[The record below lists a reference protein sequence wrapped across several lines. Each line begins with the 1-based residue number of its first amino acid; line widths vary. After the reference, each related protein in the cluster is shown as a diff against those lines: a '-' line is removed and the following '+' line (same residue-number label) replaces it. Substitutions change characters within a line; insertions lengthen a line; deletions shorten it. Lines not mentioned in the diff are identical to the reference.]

1 MCRTWLSEGISK
13 ETQEYCQTQHGGID
27 ECVKPKA
34 PSCEDRTVICLE
46 ELPFYDEMIIK
57 NLTGNDTLHEHS
69 LGAKYE
75 YSCKDTGNPKDPFT
89 APIENLKFLH
99 KDCGIKL
106 NDSSLPFLQVLL
118 SIGPMR
124 GSLLQPLLVV

>member
-89 APIENLKFLH
+89 APLKIYPKIAASNLMTPHCLFFRF
-99 KDCGIKL
+99 CY
-106 NDSSLPFLQVLL
+106 
-118 SIGPMR
+118 R
-124 GSLLQPLLVV
+124 

>member
-46 ELPFYDEMIIK
+46 ELPLYDEMIIR

-75 YSCKDTGNPKDPFT
+75 YSCKDTGNPEDNSFS
-89 APIENLKFLH
+89 A
-99 KDCGIKL
+99 
-106 NDSSLPFLQVLL
+106 SLEIYQN
-118 SIGPMR
+118 IN
-124 GSLLQPLLVV
+124 SLGFIFINSLRFIFIRICYR

>member
-13 ETQEYCQTQHGGID
+13 ETQEYCQTQHGGVD

-46 ELPFYDEMIIK
+46 ELPLYDEMIIK

-75 YSCKDTGNPKDPFT
+75 YSCKDAGNPEDDSFT
-89 APIENLKFLH
+89 ASLKIYPINSEEIFRH
-99 KDCGIKL
+99 RI
-106 NDSSLPFLQVLL
+106 
-118 SIGPMR
+118 
-124 GSLLQPLLVV
+124 